1 MTIRKGHRV
10 EHTISGWVGT
20 VHGTVQAKRAD
31 RALVKWDNTGYVDR
45 HKIHYLKVIGDVTN
59 GQ

>member
-20 VHGTVQAKRAD
+20 VQAKRDD
-31 RALVKWDNTGYVDR
+31 RALVKWDHTGYTDR
-45 HKIHYLKVIGDVTN
+45 HKVHYLKIVGDNFN